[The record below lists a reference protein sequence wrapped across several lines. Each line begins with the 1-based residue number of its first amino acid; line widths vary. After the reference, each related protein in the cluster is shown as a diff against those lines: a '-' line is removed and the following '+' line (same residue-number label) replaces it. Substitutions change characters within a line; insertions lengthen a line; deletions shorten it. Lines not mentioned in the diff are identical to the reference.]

1 MLVFTQDVGTTV
13 NVQAQPTQCA
23 MASTTV
29 VLTQGEPDY
38 LASISLLKGVMA
50 AARSPTL
57 KVVLR

>member
-29 VLTQGEPDY
+29 VLTEGEPEY
-38 LASISLLKGVMA
+38 LASISLLK
-50 AARSPTL
+50 
-57 KVVLR
+57 